1 MSSSASCTNPTTK
14 EAEAMTKR
22 TMPAVAK
29 FVEIIGV
36 SNKGWED
43 AAQVAIDEAK
53 KTIHNIHGIKIQDM
67 TAEVDPN
74 TAESLDRCVKLS
86 FGVMDE
92 ER

>member
-1 MSSSASCTNPTTK
+1 MSAAATSAAREGEKATTK
-14 EAEAMTKR
+14 R
-22 TMPAVAK
+22 SQPAVAK
-29 FVEIIGV
+29 IVEIIGI

-67 TAEVDPN
+67 TADLDPN
-74 TAESLDRCVKLS
+74 IDRIARYKTCVKLS

>member
-1 MSSSASCTNPTTK
+1 MASAATTTEK
-14 EAEAMTKR
+14 PVTKR
-22 TMPAVAK
+22 TPSVAK
-29 FVEIIGV
+29 IVELIGV

-43 AAQVAIDEAK
+43 AAQVAIEEAK

-74 TAESLDRCVKLS
+74 TAKITRYKACVKLS
-86 FGVMDE
+86 FGVIDE